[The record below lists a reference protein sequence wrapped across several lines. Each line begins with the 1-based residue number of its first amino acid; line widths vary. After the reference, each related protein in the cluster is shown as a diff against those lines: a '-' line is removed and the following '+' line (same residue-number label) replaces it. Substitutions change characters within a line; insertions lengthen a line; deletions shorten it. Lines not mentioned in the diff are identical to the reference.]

1 MLPVIMG
8 ILGIVAKPIMGWFT
22 HKADMQK
29 TKQAA
34 EIEWAKEMAKGSANS
49 WKDEYLTL
57 LWTLPILL
65 AMFGYTAPLENLL
78 IILKQIPE
86 WYTYL
91 LLVIT
96 LASFGLSVTGRWKDI
111 KMVQDITVSRQK
123 RLNGASTQP
132 SDAGPKS
139 HGTDFEIE
147 ENE

>member
-1 MLPVIMG
+1 MLPLLLP
-8 ILGIVAKPIMGWFT
+8 ILGMVAKPIMGWFK
-22 HKADMQK
+22 HKQNMQ
-29 TKQAA
+29 TAKQNA
-34 EIEWAKEMAKGSANS
+34 EIQWASDMAKASGKS

-65 AMFGYTAPLENLL
+65 AMFGFTDPLERLL

-111 KMVQDITVSRQK
+111 KMVQEITQK
-123 RLNGASTQP
+123 RLNGGTTLKTTRSRIKP
-132 SDAGPKS
+132 MP
-139 HGTDFEIE
+139 HGTDFEVE
-147 ENE
+147 EE